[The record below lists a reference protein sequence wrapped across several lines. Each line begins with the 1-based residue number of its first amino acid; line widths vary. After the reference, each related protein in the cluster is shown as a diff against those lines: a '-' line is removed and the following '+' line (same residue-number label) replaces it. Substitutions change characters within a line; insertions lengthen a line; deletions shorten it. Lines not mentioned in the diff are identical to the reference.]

1 MNRRLIIAAWLASIA
16 AAMALTL
23 YPLNSSVTK
32 AAWLLS
38 IISAL
43 ALPLL
48 MWPRSWLIRTIV
60 FIGIAAPVVLLSLP
74 GRSYSR
80 AALRASSVNVLHSF
94 DGTRYLW
101 GGEGRS
107 GIDCSGLVRQALI
120 RSSLKQ
126 GLSSLD
132 GDLVRL
138 AAALW
143 WFDSSARS
151 LRDGYRDQTT
161 FLLEAPTTNA
171 VPTDLLAPG
180 DFAVTSDGV
189 HVLAYLGERR
199 WIEADPTLGRV
210 VTLETPTTNP
220 WFSRPV
226 HIMRWKALA
235 E

>member
-1 MNRRLIIAAWLASIA
+1 MNRRLIIVAWLASIA
-16 AAMALTL
+16 AVPALAL
-23 YPLNSSVTK
+23 YPIEGRVTK
-32 AAWLLS
+32 AALLLS
-38 IISAL
+38 LLAAL

-48 MWPRSWLIRTIV
+48 LWPRWQVRTIV
-60 FIGIAAPVVLLSLP
+60 LICLASPLVMLALP

-80 AALRASSVNVLHSF
+80 AALRASSVDVLRSF
-94 DGTRYLW
+94 DGTRYVW

-120 RSSLKQ
+120 RSSLKE
-126 GLSSLD
+126 GLSSMD

-143 WFDSSARS
+143 WFDTSARS

-171 VPTDLLAPG
+171 VPTELLAPG

-189 HVLAYLGERR
+189 HVLAYLGESR

-210 VTLETPTTNP
+210 VTLDTPTTNP
-220 WFSRPV
+220 WFARPV
-226 HIMRWKALA
+226 HIMRWKALT